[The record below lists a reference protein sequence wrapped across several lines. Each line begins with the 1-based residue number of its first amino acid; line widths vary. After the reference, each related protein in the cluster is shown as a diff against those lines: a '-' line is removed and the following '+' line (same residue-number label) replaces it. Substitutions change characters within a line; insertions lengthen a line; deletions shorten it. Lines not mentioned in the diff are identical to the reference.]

1 MDKDSTVIYRH
12 FNAPSR
18 AFTQFSNELIRHP
31 RLSSDS
37 VRLLTWQL
45 SLPQGALESLSTSAQ
60 RARIGGCAFTRAKRQ
75 LKEEGFVHE
84 RRVQVARGR
93 WITQQLVSHTPLTA
107 DQAVKLLS
115 RIPAPTCTDPATPQ
129 VTPSTP
135 TPAVGQPTT
144 PPTDRH
150 PDKQLGEDT
159 SNLPARTAEPADS
172 APPPPPSP
180 PSEDALALIGAL
192 PLLSPAL
199 RHIPPGMRDELAR
212 LAARW
217 LDAGH
222 TSTDVHEH
230 ILRGLPGT
238 GTPVH
243 RPGGLVRYLLRD
255 VPPLAPPPRPAPQ
268 LSTRLQGTRECT
280 GHHTQPMLFRPLTD
294 ETLCPACAGEFPG
307 EIPEPNPQT
316 ESAGTAAGPPYRLNS

>member
-1 MDKDSTVIYRH
+1 M
-12 FNAPSR
+12 NGASR
-18 AFTQFSNELIRHP
+18 SPVDAGSPN
-31 RLSSDS
+31 SSS
-37 VRLLTWQL
+37 PIL
-45 SLPQGALESLSTSAQ
+45 
-60 RARIGGCAFTRAKRQ
+60 
-75 LKEEGFVHE
+75 
-84 RRVQVARGR
+84 
-93 WITQQLVSHTPLTA
+93 
-107 DQAVKLLS
+107 
-115 RIPAPTCTDPATPQ
+115 CTDPVTPQ

-150 PDKQLGEDT
+150 PDKDPGEDT
-159 SNLPARTAEPADS
+159 SNLPDETADAADTDTDADADAEPS
-172 APPPPPSP
+172 SL
-180 PSEDALALIGAL
+180 EDARALIGVL
-192 PLLSPAL
+192 HLLSPAL
-199 RHIPPGMRDELAR
+199 RHIPPGMRDELAH

-230 ILRGLPGT
+230 ILRGLPGA

-255 VPPLAPPPRPAPQ
+255 APPLAPPPRPAHQ

-294 ETLCPACAGEFPG
+294 ETLCPACVPPG
-307 EIPEPNPQT
+307 REPVH
-316 ESAGTAAGPPYRLNS
+316 GPS